1 MACHRRL
8 SPRIVYCSQR
18 CDNGFDCR
26 SSLDPELIQ
35 LLRDELIT
43 SPSELAYELQKPD
56 VPDPSVGQSQLILEI
71 LGNKTGGTFIEC
83 GALDGE
89 TRSNTLYMER
99 YLGWRGLLIEPDPS
113 NYQLMMKKHRHAWT
127 VPACL
132 SGSTVSEVRCVS
144 GSTMSEVRCKSGS
157 TMSEVR
163 YLSGSTVSE
172 VRYLSGSTVSEV
184 RYLSGST
191 VSEVTARGKPARG
204 KRTHYAKVLCVPLEA
219 LLLALRW
226 KTVDYFSLDVEG
238 HEYAVLAALPFDRL
252 DIRTLSV
259 EFRHV
264 PEGKEAIRRLME
276 SKGYEVYTEIT
287 HHDDLAN
294 DFIFRRKT

>member
-1 MACHRRL
+1 MQVSVRKPYVAAVTVVAL
-8 SPRIVYCSQR
+8 FLFLVYWS
-18 CDNGFDCR
+18 NKSHPLVGR

-43 SPSELAYELQKPD
+43 SPSELAYELQQPD

-132 SGSTVSEVRCVS
+132 SGSTVSEVTFKQDFNM
-144 GSTMSEVRCKSGS
+144 GMIDDG
-157 TMSEVR
+157 
-163 YLSGSTVSE
+163 LP
-172 VRYLSGSTVSEV
+172 
-184 RYLSGST
+184 
-191 VSEVTARGKPARG
+191 ARGKPARG